1 MKGTKEVRRIA
12 LALAWADGFEVEN
25 VDTTMETWR
34 WEEYLLSAQEIASW
48 LTARGDTPPPAPLI
62 EAIEAAS

>member
-25 VDTTMETWR
+25 VETTMETWR
-34 WEEYLLSAQEIASW
+34 WDSYLLSAQEIVSW
-48 LTARGDTPPPAPLI
+48 LTVRGDSPPPAPLI
-62 EAIEAAS
+62 EAIEVAS